1 MSFIR
6 TLDEFELSETGRPEY
21 RSGEFQVTSYATPS
35 KSAFTL
41 PSSGTLV
48 ALPDKAPDFGSQPR
62 SFFRQGLTRQHALD

>member
-6 TLDEFELSETGRPEY
+6 TLDEFALSETDVRNTDQVSF
-21 RSGEFQVTSYATPS
+21 RSLVIATPS

-48 ALPDKAPDFGSQPR
+48 ALPGTAPDFGSQLLNR
-62 SFFRQGLTRQHALD
+62 SFGRV